1 MARRVEVTSSRSG
14 VGVEVDEL
22 QLRYGINP
30 HQAPARVFANGSLPF
45 TVLNGAPGYIN
56 LLDALNSWQL
66 VRELRQTLGLPAAA
80 SFKHVS
86 PAGAAVG
93 VPLGDDLR
101 RAYFVGERDE
111 LSPLAAAYARA
122 RGADR
127 VCSYG
132 DWVALSDA
140 VDSATARLLRREV
153 SDGVIAPGFEP
164 DALAMLKAKR
174 GGRYTVVQVDPLYVP
189 PEMETR
195 QVFGVSFEQR
205 RNAVVPGVELLD
217 NVVTQRREIPDYA
230 RRDMLLALITLKYTQ
245 SNSVCLV
252 ADGQVIGNGAGQ
264 QSRIHCTRL
273 AAAKADTWF
282 LRQHPAALDLPFR
295 KDLDRVDRD
304 NAVDQFLRDDLTP
317 AEEAILRSAFTQQ
330 PTRLTAGEKHAWLG
344 KLSSVTLG
352 SDAYIPFR
360 DNVDRAHASGV
371 EFIVQPGGS
380 MRDEDVIAACNTYG
394 MAMAVTG
401 LRLFHH

>member
-1 MARRVEVTSSRSG
+1 MDSG
-14 VGVEVDEL
+14 
-22 QLRYGINP
+22 
-30 HQAPARVFANGSLPF
+30 LPF
-45 TVLNGAPGYIN
+45 RVLNGAPGYIN

-66 VRELRQTLGLPAAA
+66 VRELRHVLGVPAAA

-93 VPLGDDLR
+93 LPLTETLR
-101 RAYFVGERDE
+101 RAYFVGATDD

-132 DWVALSDA
+132 DWVALSDP
-140 VDSATARLLRREV
+140 VDLSTARLLRREV
-153 SDGVIAPGFEP
+153 SDGVIAPAY
-164 DALAMLKAKR
+164 DSAALALLAAKR
-174 GGRYTVVQVDPLYVP
+174 GGRYTILQVDPDYDP

-195 QVFGVSFEQR
+195 QVFGITLEQR
-205 RNAVVPGVELLD
+205 RNAVVPSFDLLT
-217 NVVTQRREIPDYA
+217 NVVTRRRDISDAA

-252 ADGQVIGNGAGQ
+252 ADGQVVGNGAGQ

-273 AAAKADTWF
+273 AAAKADTWY
-282 LRQHPAALDLPFR
+282 LRQHPTVLSLPFR
-295 KDLDRVDRD
+295 ADLDRVDRD
-304 NAVDQFLRDDLTP
+304 NAIDQYLRDDLTP
-317 AEEAILRSAFTQQ
+317 AEET
-330 PTRLTAGEKHAWLG
+330 AWLTCFSPPPPAR
-344 KLSSVTLG
+344 LSPNEKRTWLNTLHGVTLG
-352 SDAYIPFR
+352 SDAFIPFR

-371 EFIVQPGGS
+371 EYIVQPGGAL
-380 MRDEDVIAACNTYG
+380 READIVAACDELG
-394 MAMAVTG
+394 MAMVCTG